1 MSLLRLQDLIM
12 QDLILLVA
20 AAVHNVPVA
29 VAAVLSRVNPHP
41 T

>member
-20 AAVHNVPVA
+20 ADVHNVPVA
-29 VAAVLSRVNPHP
+29 VAAMVDLLNPHP

>member
-20 AAVHNVPVA
+20 AAVHNVLVA
-29 VAAVLSRVNPHP
+29 VAAVLSLVNPHP